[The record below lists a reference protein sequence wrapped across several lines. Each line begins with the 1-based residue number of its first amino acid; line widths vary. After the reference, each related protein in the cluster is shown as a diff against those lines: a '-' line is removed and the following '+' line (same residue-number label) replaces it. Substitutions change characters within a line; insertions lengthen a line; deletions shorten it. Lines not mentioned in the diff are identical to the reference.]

1 MNEDKLTASSLFTTS
16 LVSRR
21 GFLMRLLGSTCG
33 LEVALPALLTSC
45 SASNQTSS
53 SNSATSSSSE
63 SATTDT
69 SLVRLSSV
77 VTPKEGGLYD
87 HLLPDF
93 ERQTG
98 YQVEL

>member
-1 MNEDKLTASSLFTTS
+1 MNEGKQAASSFATTS

-33 LEVALPALLTSC
+33 LGVGLPALLTSC
-45 SASNQTSS
+45 SPSSQSS
-53 SNSATSSSSE
+53 SSSSSATSSSSSE

-77 VTPKEGGLYD
+77 VTPKDGGLYD
-87 HLLPDF
+87 DLLPDF
-93 ERQTG
+93 ERQT
-98 YQVEL
+98 